1 VDSTVFA
8 MTVRSILVLHGPNL
22 NLLGAREPSI
32 YGSETIDDHCETVRR
47 MAGESVQV
55 STLQSNSEAEI
66 VAAVQG
72 ARGVYDAIIINA
84 GALTHYSWS
93 LHDALRSFDGRAVEV
108 HLSNP
113 TAREEFR
120 HTSVLAGAVAGT
132 ISGFGGLGYAL
143 AVEAL
148 LST

>member
-1 VDSTVFA
+1 

-32 YGSETIDDHCETVRR
+32 YGSETIDDHCETVRQR
-47 MAGESVQV
+47 AGESVQV

-120 HTSVLAGAVAGT
+120 HTSVLSGAVSGT

-148 LST
+148 LSA